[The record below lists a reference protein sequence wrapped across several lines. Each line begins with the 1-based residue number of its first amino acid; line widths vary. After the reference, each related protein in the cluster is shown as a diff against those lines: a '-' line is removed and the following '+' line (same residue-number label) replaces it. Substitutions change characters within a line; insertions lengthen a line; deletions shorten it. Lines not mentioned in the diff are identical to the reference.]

1 MSQTARYILKRLLIG
16 VLVVLCVSLVI
27 FGILQA
33 MPGDPVELMT
43 SPRVS
48 QAKVAEIRARWGLDQ
63 PPVVQYFYW
72 LGNVLTGNFGVSI
85 TTGQAVTYLI
95 AQRLPYTLMLTGVA
109 IVVEYAIAI
118 PLGLFAAVHKA
129 GPFDRAMNV
138 IMVVL
143 WSMPGFWLGV
153 LLIMLFSIRLG
164 ALPISGYSGP
174 VSMIL
179 PVLTLALPNLAQTFR
194 LTRSEVLD
202 VLDARYVKTATAKGL
217 LRDKVL
223 VRHVLR
229 NALIPVTVT
238 FFLSLPWLIGGAV
251 VVENVFAWPGMGQL
265 LWTGIQKQ
273 DFPIVQGI
281 VFVISILT
289 VICNLIGDVVSGLL
303 DPRIRLTED

>member
-109 IVVEYAIAI
+109 IVVEYAIAS
-118 PLGLFAAVHKA
+118 PLGLFAAVHKD

>member
-118 PLGLFAAVHKA
+118 PLGLFAAVHKD

-238 FFLSLPWLIGGAV
+238 FSLSLPWLIGGAV

>member
-118 PLGLFAAVHKA
+118 PLGLFAAVHKD

-251 VVENVFAWPGMGQL
+251 VVENVFAWPGRGQL
-265 LWTGIQKQ
+265 LWTGIKMQ

>member
-118 PLGLFAAVHKA
+118 PLGLFAAVHKD

-143 WSMPGFWLGV
+143 WTMPGFWLGV

>member
-95 AQRLPYTLMLTGVA
+95 AQRLPYTLMLTVVA

-118 PLGLFAAVHKA
+118 PLGLFAAVHKD

>member
-118 PLGLFAAVHKA
+118 PLGLFAAVHKD

-164 ALPISGYSGP
+164 ALPISGYSGL

>member
-118 PLGLFAAVHKA
+118 PLGLFAAVHKN

-153 LLIMLFSIRLG
+153 LLIMFFSIRLG

>member
-118 PLGLFAAVHKA
+118 PLGLFAAVHKD

-265 LWTGIQKQ
+265 MWTGIQKQ

>member
-118 PLGLFAAVHKA
+118 PLGLFAAVHKD

-138 IMVVL
+138 VMVVL

>member
-118 PLGLFAAVHKA
+118 PLGLFAAVHKD

-194 LTRSEVLD
+194 LTRFEVLD

>member
-48 QAKVAEIRARWGLDQ
+48 HAKVAEIRARWGLDQ

-118 PLGLFAAVHKA
+118 PLGLFAAVHKD

>member
-27 FGILQA
+27 YGILQA

-118 PLGLFAAVHKA
+118 PLGLFAAVHKD

>member
-118 PLGLFAAVHKA
+118 PLGLFAAVHKD

-194 LTRSEVLD
+194 ITRSEVLD

>member
-85 TTGQAVTYLI
+85 TTGQTVTYLI

-118 PLGLFAAVHKA
+118 PLGLFAAVHKD

>member
-1 MSQTARYILKRLLIG
+1 M
-16 VLVVLCVSLVI
+16 
-27 FGILQA
+27 
-33 MPGDPVELMT
+33 
-43 SPRVS
+43 
-48 QAKVAEIRARWGLDQ
+48 
-63 PPVVQYFYW
+63 
-72 LGNVLTGNFGVSI
+72 
-85 TTGQAVTYLI
+85 
-95 AQRLPYTLMLTGVA
+95 
-109 IVVEYAIAI
+109 
-118 PLGLFAAVHKA
+118 
-129 GPFDRAMNV
+129 
-138 IMVVL
+138 
-143 WSMPGFWLGV
+143 
-153 LLIMLFSIRLG
+153 
-164 ALPISGYSGP
+164 
-174 VSMIL
+174 
-179 PVLTLALPNLAQTFR
+179 
-194 LTRSEVLD
+194 
-202 VLDARYVKTATAKGL
+202 LDARYVKTATAKGL

>member
-118 PLGLFAAVHKA
+118 PLGLFAAVHKD

-153 LLIMLFSIRLG
+153 LLIMLFSVRLG

>member
-118 PLGLFAAVHKA
+118 PLGLFAAVHKD

-153 LLIMLFSIRLG
+153 LHIMLFSIRLG

>member
-16 VLVVLCVSLVI
+16 VLVVLCVSFVI

-118 PLGLFAAVHKA
+118 PLGLFAAVHKD

>member
-1 MSQTARYILKRLLIG
+1 
-16 VLVVLCVSLVI
+16 
-27 FGILQA
+27 
-33 MPGDPVELMT
+33 
-43 SPRVS
+43 
-48 QAKVAEIRARWGLDQ
+48 
-63 PPVVQYFYW
+63 
-72 LGNVLTGNFGVSI
+72 
-85 TTGQAVTYLI
+85 
-95 AQRLPYTLMLTGVA
+95 
-109 IVVEYAIAI
+109 
-118 PLGLFAAVHKA
+118 
-129 GPFDRAMNV
+129 MNV

>member
-118 PLGLFAAVHKA
+118 PLGLFAAVHKD

-202 VLDARYVKTATAKGL
+202 VLDARYVKTAKGL